1 MYPYDILNR
10 TDKCECQQR
19 CEEDRECNGYS
30 IEYNSQTC
38 SLSRCNYTNKDITLS
53 SAFGFYSKK
62 IPTSLLLCVPVTTTS
77 INTTLEST
85 TPTRKQTTFKQS
97 TPVTP
102 LTPME
107 EPSNVTRLTIMTSS
121 INSRSINDAMQN
133 AINSSLCV
141 CVCKYINQT
150 LEESIEKRRR
160 ELILNKTELS
170 SNIRKRTS
178 TPDTRKTSRVVG
190 TVAAIILVI
199 YGLLFFCT
207 DICTRLAMCHS
218 KIFRKNN
225 PTKPNV

>member
-1 MYPYDILNR
+1 MD
-10 TDKCECQQR
+10 E
-19 CEEDRECNGYS
+19 
-30 IEYNSQTC
+30 
-38 SLSRCNYTNKDITLS
+38 
-53 SAFGFYSKK
+53 
-62 IPTSLLLCVPVTTTS
+62 PT
-77 INTTLEST
+77 
-85 TPTRKQTTFKQS
+85 
-97 TPVTP
+97 
-102 LTPME
+102 
-107 EPSNVTRLTIMTSS
+107 NVTRLTIMTSS
-121 INSRSINDAMQN
+121 INSRSINVAMQN
-133 AINSSLCV
+133 TINSSLCV

-178 TPDTRKTSRVVG
+178 TPDTQRTSRVVG